1 MPHIHRH
8 EGEGGPADHRTWPY
22 AVGSFHSSPTPKV
35 VHATF
40 PTGSFATTQWQE
52 NRHAIT
58 SAAAKEVFAG
68 APASA

>member
-1 MPHIHRH
+1 MPHINPR
-8 EGEGGPADHRTWPY
+8 EGKGGIADDQRWSSV
-22 AVGSFHSSPTPKV
+22 VGSFYSGPTPKV

-52 NRHAIT
+52 NRQAIT
-58 SAAAKEVFAG
+58 IPAAKDVFAG

>member
-1 MPHIHRH
+1 MPYINRR
-8 EGEGGPADHRTWPY
+8 EGEGGTADDQTWSY
-22 AVGSFHSSPTPKV
+22 VVGSFYSSPTPKV

-52 NRHAIT
+52 NRQAIT
-58 SAAAKEVFAG
+58 IAAPKEVLAG

>member
-1 MPHIHRH
+1 MPHINRP
-8 EGEGGPADHRTWPY
+8 EGEAGPPMTRRGSV
-22 AVGSFHSSPTPKV
+22 VGSFYSGPTPKV

-52 NRHAIT
+52 NRQAIT
-58 SAAAKEVFAG
+58 IPAAKDVFAG